1 MKLDVVVPIYNAY
14 TALKN
19 CLASLEKNQ
28 YQAENIILI
37 NDAST
42 DKNIDELLK
51 KYSIANKWK
60 LIKHEKN
67 LGFVKTANEG
77 LKLSENNTI
86 LLNSDT
92 IVTKN
97 WLSAFKEAIKH
108 NEKLATATA
117 WSNNAEICSF
127 PQFLTN
133 NQPLENPDIL
143 SELLYIYYHPQ
154 YPVIP
159 TAVGFCMLITKLAK
173 QKVGYF
179 DEKHFGH
186 GYGEENDYSL
196 RAENAGL
203 INILCDNA
211 YVIHIGNES
220 FADLGLQPNEDSM
233 QRLLQKHPDYLTKIQ
248 QYINQ
253 DPLVKIR
260 KNILSTVKQYN
271 GELYQ
276 KLLIENKRKNE
287 I

>member
-1 MKLDVVVPIYNAY
+1 MKIDVIVPIYNAY
-14 TALKN
+14 AALKN
-19 CLASLEKNQ
+19 CLASLEENQ
-28 YQAENIILI
+28 HQAENIILI

-42 DKNIDELLK
+42 DENIDKLIK
-51 KYSIANKWK
+51 KYSKANKWK
-60 LIKHEKN
+60 LINHETN
-67 LGFVKTANEG
+67 QGFVKTANEG

-92 IVTKN
+92 IVSKN
-97 WLSAFKEAIKH
+97 WLSAFKGAIKH

-127 PQFLTN
+127 PKFLTN
-133 NQPLENPDIL
+133 NQPLENPDTL
-143 SELLYIYYHPQ
+143 SELLYKYYQPQ

-173 QKVGYF
+173 RRVGYF

-196 RAENAGL
+196 RVENAGL

-220 FADLGLQPNEDSM
+220 FADLGLQPNEESM

-253 DPLVKIR
+253 DPLTTTR
-260 KNILSTVKQYN
+260 ENILSLVKQHN
-271 GELYQ
+271 EELYK
-276 KLLIENKRKNE
+276 KLTIEK
-287 I
+287 

>member
-1 MKLDVVVPIYNAY
+1 MKIDVVVPIYNAY
-14 TALKN
+14 TAVKN
-19 CLASLEKNQ
+19 CLATLEKNQ
-28 YQAENIILI
+28 HQAENIILI

-42 DKNIDELLK
+42 DKNIDELIK
-51 KYSIANKWK
+51 KYSKMNKWK
-60 LIKHEKN
+60 LINHEKN
-67 LGFVKTANEG
+67 QGFVMTANEG

-92 IVTKN
+92 IVSKN
-97 WLSAFKEAIKH
+97 WLLAFKQAIMD

-127 PQFLTN
+127 PKFLTN
-133 NQPLENPDIL
+133 NQPLKNPDIL
-143 SELLYIYYHPQ
+143 SELLYKCYRPQ

-196 RAENAGL
+196 RVENAGL

-220 FADLGLQPNEDSM
+220 FADMGLQPNEDTM
-233 QRLLQKHPDYLTKIQ
+233 QRLLQKHPDYLMKIQ

-253 DPLVKIR
+253 DPLAKIR
-260 KNILSTVKQYN
+260 KNILSMVKGHN
-271 GELYQ
+271 EELYQ
-276 KLLIENKRKNE
+276 KLMIENDTKNE